1 MLRSV
6 DQISTMLKH
15 KFRLLKQNKQNDVN
29 NNSDTFKEQSHRH
42 FFIQFEGTGNINES
56 QTNEDEMWDSNE
68 NSGTN
73 ALLSKIL

>member
-1 MLRSV
+1 
-6 DQISTMLKH
+6 MLKH

-29 NNSDTFKEQSHRH
+29 NHSDTFKEQSRRH

-73 ALLSKIL
+73 ALLRKIL

>member
-1 MLRSV
+1 MLCC
-6 DQISTMLKH
+6 IALKRKVH
-15 KFRLLKQNKQNDVN
+15 AQMFHLFFFLVWHLKKNH
-29 NNSDTFKEQSHRH
+29 SDTFKEQSHRH

>member
-1 MLRSV
+1 
-6 DQISTMLKH
+6 MLKH

-56 QTNEDEMWDSNE
+56 QTNEYEMWDSNE

>member
-1 MLRSV
+1 
-6 DQISTMLKH
+6 MLKH

-29 NNSDTFKEQSHRH
+29 NHSDTFKEQSHRH

>member
-1 MLRSV
+1 
-6 DQISTMLKH
+6 MLKH

-29 NNSDTFKEQSHRH
+29 NNSNTFKEKSHRN
-42 FFIQFEGTGNINES
+42 FFIQFAGTGNTNES

>member
-1 MLRSV
+1 
-6 DQISTMLKH
+6 MLKH

-42 FFIQFEGTGNINES
+42 FLIQFEGTGNINES